1 MSDNECDDFFNDKE
15 VNELCESKKESENE
29 ISNIDVIQKTWKFLN
44 RTTSEDD
51 VVGGWYAEIFSNK
64 ELNMEFNIHYT
75 DHEKS
80 IKPQYLTKSR
90 FHLNKRGTSIL
101 SSKFIREILNIFPW
115 QCILCSPSGEFDA
128 FSAEFKSKGN
138 EISTI

>member
-44 RTTSEDD
+44 PTTSEDD
-51 VVGGWYAEIFSNK
+51 VLGGWCVEIFSNK
-64 ELNMEFNIHYT
+64 ELSMEFNIHYI
-75 DHEKS
+75 DLEKS

-90 FHLNKRGTSIL
+90 FDLNKRGTSIL
-101 SSKFIREILNIFPW
+101 SRKFIREILNIF
-115 QCILCSPSGEFDA
+115 Q
-128 FSAEFKSKGN
+128 
-138 EISTI
+138 